1 MVLLDQLKACTL
13 LDLALR
19 AYDQAVP
26 ARHRALLE
34 AWAVGRCVPGS
45 QCARQ
50 ATELVRLLSAAVAR
64 PCDERGDE
72 DDNNNNEAHR
82 RRTTTIHHM
91 TPDSVAA
98 SNDERKKRPIAASA
112 AEADAARVRA
122 ADIWSE
128 QKQQRAEEEEEA
140 LREQC
145 IALLDGPERLLTMRR
160 TQALALATL
169 REALAQAQRDHTM
182 LHEQETMRAV
192 VARLEA
198 LEATVRARFVQVP
211 SGPHGESEERAL
223 LKHLGRGIELMRRMA
238 ATTTTRRTITGHYY

>member
-72 DDNNNNEAHR
+72 DDNNNEGHR

-192 VARLEA
+192 IARLEA

-238 ATTTTRRTITGHYY
+238 ATTTNTARTTTGHY